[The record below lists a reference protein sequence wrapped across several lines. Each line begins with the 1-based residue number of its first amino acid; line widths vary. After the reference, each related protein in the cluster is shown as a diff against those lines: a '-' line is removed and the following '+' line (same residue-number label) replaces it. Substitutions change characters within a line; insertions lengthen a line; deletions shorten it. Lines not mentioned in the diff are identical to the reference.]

1 MAKRSD
7 TKGKLFVISG
17 PSGAGK
23 GTICNALMADA
34 DPDELCLSISV
45 TTRGPRKGEEDGVNY
60 YFITEDEFSE
70 LQANGGLLEFAE
82 VYGHHYGTPKEKV
95 IEKLNAGVDVILEIE
110 MQGALKVK
118 QSYPDGVFI
127 FILPP
132 SMAELRKR
140 ITGRGTESKEDINY
154 RLSQALSEIAYIN
167 KYDYAVVNGKL
178 EEAVERV
185 KAIIKAEHSRVAE
198 DIYKLIEEY
207 KECEINE
214 EDE

>member
-1 MAKRSD
+1 MAEGSDSRRSD

-45 TTRGPRKGEEDGVNY
+45 TTREPRKGEVDGVNY
-60 YFITEDEFSE
+60 YFLTEDEFSD
-70 LQANGGLLEFAE
+70 LLAKDGLLEFAE

-95 IEKLNAGVDVILEIE
+95 IEKLNAGIDVILEIE
-110 MQGALKVK
+110 MQGALKIRK
-118 QSYPDGVFI
+118 SYPDGVFI

-140 ITGRGTESKEDINY
+140 ITGRGTETQEAIDY
-154 RLSQALSEIAYIN
+154 RLSQALSEIAYID

-185 KAIIKAEHSRVAE
+185 RAIIKAEHSKVTQ
-198 DIYKLIEEY
+198 DVYKLIEEY
-207 KECEINE
+207 KE
-214 EDE
+214 D

>member
-1 MAKRSD
+1 MAEGSDSRRSD

-45 TTRGPRKGEEDGVNY
+45 TTREPRKGEIDGVNY
-60 YFITEDEFSE
+60 YFLTEDEFSD
-70 LQANGGLLEFAE
+70 LLAKDGLLEFAE

-95 IEKLNAGVDVILEIE
+95 IEKLNAGIDVILEIE
-110 MQGALKVK
+110 MQGALKIRK
-118 QSYPDGVFI
+118 SYPDGVFI

-132 SMAELRKR
+132 SMSELRKR
-140 ITGRGTESKEDINY
+140 ITGRGTETQEAIDY
-154 RLSQALSEIAYIN
+154 RLSQALSEIAYID

-185 KAIIKAEHSRVAE
+185 RAIIKAEHSKVTQ
-198 DIYKLIEEY
+198 DVYKLIEEY
-207 KECEINE
+207 KE
-214 EDE
+214 D

>member
-1 MAKRSD
+1 MAEGSDSRRSD

-45 TTRGPRKGEEDGVNY
+45 TTREPRKGEVDGVNY
-60 YFITEDEFSE
+60 YFLTEDEFSD
-70 LQANGGLLEFAE
+70 LLARDGLLEFAE

-95 IEKLNAGVDVILEIE
+95 IEKLNAGIDVILEIE
-110 MQGALKVK
+110 MQGALKIRK
-118 QSYPDGVFI
+118 SYPDGVFI

-140 ITGRGTESKEDINY
+140 ITGRGTETQEAIDY
-154 RLSQALSEIAYIN
+154 RLSQALSEIAYID

-185 KAIIKAEHSRVAE
+185 RAIIKAEHSKVTQ
-198 DIYKLIEEY
+198 DVYKLIEEY
-207 KECEINE
+207 KE
-214 EDE
+214 D